1 MPPAASQTA
10 CSCGC
15 KPVAAHSVKSARRA
29 SRMPIPCGTNMINA
43 AMARDR
49 ACGRPVCGLAC
60 DTSSG
65 VRSSSV
71 LTADWL
77 HAAAVTPWAAD
88 DRPNREPSTY
98 VRGNSNQINSS
109 RALTPTV
116 DAPGVAPAARAC
128 ASCGSPCTER
138 PVVCE
143 LMGLRAAR
151 VAADNVPT
159 DRRGRAW

>member
-1 MPPAASQTA
+1 
-10 CSCGC
+10 
-15 KPVAAHSVKSARRA
+15 
-29 SRMPIPCGTNMINA
+29 MINA
-43 AMARDR
+43 AMARGSSLRTSLD
-49 ACGRPVCGLAC
+49 GLAC
-60 DTSSG
+60 ETYSG

-71 LTADWL
+71 LAADWL

-88 DRPNREPSTY
+88 DRPKREPSTY
-98 VRGNSNQINSS
+98 VRGDSNQINSS